1 MYEKMYTLF
10 LRKKVRIEKNEI
22 HLQQLPHKKS
32 HPLINKTFS
41 KCSAPPIN
49 LKKNRSPTNLRTGQ
63 AQKTKHSIVP
73 RVPLHILLY
82 VSTVYTGLEVKDT
95 HYVWGSC

>member
-1 MYEKMYTLF
+1 MYEKMYTLL

-32 HPLINKTFS
+32 HPLINETFS

-63 AQKTKHSIVP
+63 NEA
-73 RVPLHILLY
+73 
-82 VSTVYTGLEVKDT
+82 
-95 HYVWGSC
+95 